1 MINLFDKL
9 VNLIKSSKFQKNL
22 KKVNFL
28 LTLLSFLIIFETF
41 QNSNFTNL
49 NFFYSNSI
57 FLTGLLLYFAN
68 LIIWSRFMSSN
79 YEQFSPSYFINW
91 SRSRLGRYIPSG
103 VLLVTTRLEE
113 NLSEGKNSK
122 KILFGLLEE
131 QFLFSIV
138 GIFTV
143 SLYLNFQVFN
153 NPYLNFFTASFV
165 VVLIIKIFY
174 LYLRIEFTSLI
185 NFFFN
190 FILIIN
196 LNFIFLEMIS
206 AELNLEDSYQIAAL
220 YFLSTCLGLL
230 FVGVPAGIGI
240 RELIFL
246 NITTNFFDEIYI
258 LEVLIATRVIYLLFD
273 ILFGL
278 LGNIFYFINKK

>member
-22 KKVNFL
+22 KKFNFL